1 MLRFMRRHR
10 QSFIVKGVFVIL
22 ILVFVGWG
30 VGSFDPA
37 SQTAAVA
44 IVNGIEISVGE
55 LAQAE
60 QNLSRAYQELYGS
73 AFSPQLA
80 SQLDL
85 EGRALDDLITSA
97 LLLSEAK
104 RLALSATDEEV
115 AESIRAIP
123 AFNPE
128 GRFNKDAYLRFLR
141 LAQIPE
147 EEFIEQQRKSLLVG
161 QMQGIITD
169 GARVSDTE
177 LQDRYRIEN
186 EQVNLHYVKLSWQDR
201 TGKAK
206 PTSEEIEAHY
216 QENAERY
223 REPESVAFAYV
234 AYRPAAFLENTTASD
249 EEITKFY
256 EENVT
261 ERFTDPPQVKARQ
274 LVLDFDGQGSEED
287 RAAVRKQAK
296 DLAER
301 AAGGD
306 FENLVQRHS
315 DDKATAEQGGD
326 LGWVARGDLA
336 PELAEAAFGLGKG
349 DVSEPIELTTGI
361 YILKIEDTRGSRPQ
375 PLDAV
380 RDEVAQAIRT
390 EKARQLARQGADEDT
405 VQIAEGMSLEAIAE
419 ARGIPLEQSKS
430 LAMTDFDPTFGPART
445 VVEAASG
452 LEIGE
457 TSDVIETPLGLFVL
471 RPTKKTPAKIATL
484 DDVRERVVK
493 NWQAERAK
501 TAAREQA
508 AAILERVKAAR
519 DIKSIAAEEKL
530 TVEETGPFGRTGRE
544 VAGLGLGE
552 DFTEAAFALT
562 PANPV
567 AAEVYITGTGDAVLA
582 VLKEHIE
589 PDLTELEQKQD
600 TLRDGYLQRK
610 KRAIFNTFV
619 AQLKQQADIEVRAD
633 FLSPT

>member
-10 QSFIVKGVFVIL
+10 QSFIVKGVFVVL

-97 LLLSEAK
+97 LLLGEAE
-104 RLALSATDEEV
+104 RLGLSATDEEV

-123 AFNPE
+123 AFNPD

-141 LAQIPE
+141 LAQVPE

-161 QMQGIITD
+161 QIQGIITD
-169 GARVSDTE
+169 GARVSDLE
-177 LQDRYRIEN
+177 LRDRYRVEN
-186 EQVNLHYVKLSWQDR
+186 EQVNLNYVKLSWQDR
-201 TGKAK
+201 AGKAK
-206 PTSEEIEAHY
+206 PTSEQIEAHY

-234 AYRPAAFLENTTASD
+234 AYRPAAFMDDSAASD

-261 ERFTDPPQVKARQ
+261 ERFTDPPQVQARQ
-274 LVLDFDGQGSEED
+274 LVLNLDGGASEAD
-287 RAAVRKQAK
+287 RAALRQRAKAVAEQAT
-296 DLAER
+296 
-301 AAGGD
+301 GGD
-306 FENLVQRHS
+306 FENLVRQHS
-315 DDKATAEQGGD
+315 DDKATAEQGGE

-336 PELAEAAFGLGKG
+336 PELAAAAFGLDKG

-361 YILKIEDTRGSRPQ
+361 YILKVEDTRGSRPQ

-380 RDEVAQAIRT
+380 RNEVENAIRT
-390 EKARQLARQGADEDT
+390 EKARGLARQGAEEDA
-405 VQIAEGMSLEAIAE
+405 VRIAGGTSLEDIAE
-419 ARGIPLEQSKS
+419 ARGIPLEQSTS
-430 LAMTDFDPTFGPART
+430 LTMTDFDPTFGPART
-445 VVEAASG
+445 VVEAASR
-452 LEIGE
+452 LDIGE

-471 RPTKKTPAKIATL
+471 RPTEKTPSKVASL
-484 DDVRERVVK
+484 SSVRTRVVEDL
-493 NWQAERAK
+493 QAEQAK
-501 TAAREQA
+501 AAAREQA
-508 AAILERVKAAR
+508 ESILERLKAIS
-519 DIKSIAAEEKL
+519 DIASAADEANL
-530 TVEETGPFGRTGRE
+530 TVEETGPFGRAGRE
-544 VAGLGLGE
+544 VARLGLGE

-562 PANPV
+562 RANPV
-567 AAEVYITGTGDAVLA
+567 APEVYVTGTGDAVLA
-582 VLKEHIE
+582 VLKEQIE
-589 PDLTELEQKQD
+589 PDLAELEQKQD
-600 TLRDGYLQRK
+600 TLRDSYLQRK
-610 KRAIFNTFV
+610 KRALFNTFI